1 MKRKYLFL
9 SLTGLT
15 VAAFLWAPW
24 ITKARAE
31 ARTVQAFETAW
42 QGVVDGCGFQCEGC
56 GVKGSRRVI
65 AGHKVEIEYACGL
78 IPYDAPEFH
87 MTEEAY
93 VSFLGTVHN
102 ISRP

>member
-1 MKRKYLFL
+1 MI
-9 SLTGLT
+9 
-15 VAAFLWAPW
+15 AILWAPW
-24 ITKARAE
+24 ITKAWAE
-31 ARTVQAFETAW
+31 ARTEQAFEAAW
-42 QGVVDGCGFQCEGC
+42 YGVVDGCGFQCEGC

-93 VSFLGTVHN
+93 VSFLGTVHFV
-102 ISRP
+102 SRP